1 VRAVNKDELDTML
14 AQLADDA
21 VIDSATAGGK
31 VTKAQYAEVMA
42 NVFQKGTLISAAI
55 RDMSVTVHDPSR
67 ATVLGTLYLQT
78 RTGRPMGRVEY
89 KLEKRGGRW
98 LIVETNRK

>member
-1 VRAVNKDELDTML
+1 
-14 AQLADDA
+14 
-21 VIDSATAGGK
+21 
-31 VTKAQYAEVMA
+31 
-42 NVFQKGTLISAAI
+42 
-55 RDMSVTVHDPSR
+55 MSVTVHDPSR